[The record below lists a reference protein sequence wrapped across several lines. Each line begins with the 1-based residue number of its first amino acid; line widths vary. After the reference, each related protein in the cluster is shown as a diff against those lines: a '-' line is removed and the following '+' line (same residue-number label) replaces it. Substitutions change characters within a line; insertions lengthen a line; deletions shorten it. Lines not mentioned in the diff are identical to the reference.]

1 MDGQAVDGLNDED
14 VPADAPLD
22 LEAAEV
28 ENDVDAEA

>member
-1 MDGQAVDGLNDED
+1 MVDMLNEED

-22 LEAAEV
+22 PEAAEV